1 MNSKDQDLIVD
12 SVKCLGHSLVN
23 CYVFFRLKKENE
35 LTDKKKARQRYCQ
48 SICLFFG
55 CIAPAMYR
63 QSENEIVEFM
73 QMAVHMF
80 NNSMKKF
87 HNNLFYGLDLEPNS
101 QGGFSELNAEIGRWF
116 FDNMS
121 TPIIS
126 SIVETGTH
134 MMASTYDGNKINKK
148 TLNQY
153 NKAGSLFSIEDKPI
167 DGLKIILV
175 DNSFKTNF

>member
-1 MNSKDQDLIVD
+1 MNSKDTDLITNAV
-12 SVKCLGHSLVN
+12 VCLGYSLVN
-23 CYVFFRLKKENE
+23 CYAFFGLTKRNE

-48 SICLFFG
+48 SVCLFFG
-55 CIAPAMYR
+55 AIAPAMQR
-63 QSENEIVEFM
+63 QSDNEIVEFM
-73 QMAVHMF
+73 QMAVHLF

-87 HNNLFYGLDLEPNS
+87 HKNLFYGLDLEPNS

-116 FDNMS
+116 LENMS

-126 SIVETGTH
+126 AIVETGTH

-148 TLNQY
+148 TLNQF
-153 NKAGSLFSIEDKPI
+153 NKMGSLFSIEDKPI
-167 DGLKIILV
+167 DGLRIILV